1 MARRTASGRGAVL
14 MEDRDDPSR
23 FISFAPVNDPDVVER
38 VLRSAEFTELWSG
51 VMALCDQVIPNQLR
65 VVAASGS

>member
-14 MEDRDDPSR
+14 MEDRDGPSR

-38 VLRSAEFTELWSG
+38 VLRSAEFTEHWSV
-51 VMALCDQVIPNQLR
+51 VMALGDQVIPNQLR